1 MPKKDILKLSYEEAF
16 AELEAVVNALEAEQ
30 HLLDDSM
37 ALFERGQG
45 LIKRC
50 AELLAQAEL
59 KVKQLTGE
67 EITDFVEGA

>member
-1 MPKKDILKLSYEEAF
+1 MAKKIEELNYEEAF
-16 AELEAVVNALEAEQ
+16 AELEAVVTALESEQ
-30 HLLDDSM
+30 HPLDDSM

-50 AELLAQAEL
+50 AALLAQAEL

-67 EITDFVEGA
+67 ELTDFAEGA